1 MDRFE
6 GKRLSTGELLDR
18 CLYDSLLLKPT
29 ILRAVAST
37 ALLRSEGTGKLR
49 DKPLVIPV
57 VVECSFCTIGVP
69 VTALRRAPPILS
81 LDLNRP
87 VGSPKLPPWWWW
99 ISIPR
104 LLDIDVGDKVVVVD
118 SRWDGSTG
126 VGSFGSV
133 VLNIC
138 GWRRISTVWEED
150 TMDGSSGSIVG
161 TDGSSI
167 VTFTNSV
174 SKVSFGVWVDSG
186 NGSKVVVMKKSVVS
200 SVVDTIVA
208 GSSTGI
214 IRALE
219 MAARRQIYT
228 KRRPTTRL
236 LIVIL

>member
-87 VGSPKLPPWWWW
+87 VGSPKLPP
-99 ISIPR
+99 
-104 LLDIDVGDKVVVVD
+104 
-118 SRWDGSTG
+118 
-126 VGSFGSV
+126 
-133 VLNIC
+133 
-138 GWRRISTVWEED
+138 
-150 TMDGSSGSIVG
+150 
-161 TDGSSI
+161 
-167 VTFTNSV
+167 
-174 SKVSFGVWVDSG
+174 
-186 NGSKVVVMKKSVVS
+186 
-200 SVVDTIVA
+200 
-208 GSSTGI
+208 
-214 IRALE
+214 
-219 MAARRQIYT
+219 
-228 KRRPTTRL
+228 
-236 LIVIL
+236 